1 MNQSIN
7 HFTLD
12 SSAHTREMTDRTD
25 RRGNSQQ
32 QEKKQTWQCT
42 TNRA

>member
-12 SSAHTREMTDRTD
+12 SSAHTKEMTDRTD
-25 RRGNSQQ
+25 RRETVNSRK
-32 QEKKQTWQCT
+32 KKQT
-42 TNRA
+42 